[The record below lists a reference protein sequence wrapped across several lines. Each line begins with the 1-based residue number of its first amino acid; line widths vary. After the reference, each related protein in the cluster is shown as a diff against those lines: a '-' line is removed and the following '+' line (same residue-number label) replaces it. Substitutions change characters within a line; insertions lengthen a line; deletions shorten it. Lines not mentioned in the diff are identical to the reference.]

1 MTSNNGAAY
10 TYDARDELTSDGSG
24 NSFTYTAD
32 GDQLSQTGPTGTS
45 ASSTSDA
52 YGQQIA
58 DGSASSFTWDAL
70 NRVVTAAEQGSSIT
84 LTYDGLGIDVASD
97 SSASYSRDPSGQVT
111 GVDAAGVKMIALD
124 DQHDDLSGMFTASGS
139 TLTASTTYDPW
150 GSVLAAT
157 GPSVQIGYQGQW
169 TDPATHQV
177 NMGSRFY
184 RAPDAGGFTT
194 KDTKPASS
202 SANMYAYADDNPMTV
217 TDPSGHAPS
226 GKGSSGPSASQVAAA
241 GARATKSAAKAA
253 AAQAAYDA
261 ARAAAAAAAAAA
273 HSAAAVARQLN
284 SAAAKLAAEAA
295 KTSRQA
301 AAAFAAARAQ
311 LRVAESW
318 QDKANQA
325 FGTAAQDVDKAIH
338 EPWYEKY
345 KSVGDLWDAGKE
357 TAEALID
364 EGHAALAL
372 AQYGMLEAKAI
383 GLEALADTEH
393 GLATAGKLAA
403 KGAAAAARTLD
414 AVADTAA
421 RDAQTMGT
429 IASRD
434 SAEAE
439 NDAAVFAKLSA
450 EYARDLAHK
459 VAKAAKDV
467 GKKIAK
473 VAKKVGK
480 AVGKAAVA
488 VGKAV
493 YKASG
498 AQAVVSCVTNPHL
511 SSCAKAA
518 ITVAAVVV
526 TTVATAG
533 AGDVAI
539 GAADAA
545 AGAAEDAGADAG
557 ADAAED
563 AGGLA
568 GRVDELHSE
577 LDPIA
582 QGRRTTAIMSTEE
595 GSDILASGGRDLSPA
610 QRALANGG
618 DILARSPGAHA
629 EITALQAAEKAG
641 LTPSEL
647 AVSRPICPACQA
659 AIEDSGGVISKD
671 LKGAVWP

>member
-1 MTSNNGAAY
+1 
-10 TYDARDELTSDGSG
+10 
-24 NSFTYTAD
+24 
-32 GDQLSQTGPTGTS
+32 
-45 ASSTSDA
+45 
-52 YGQQIA
+52 
-58 DGSASSFTWDAL
+58 
-70 NRVVTAAEQGSSIT
+70 
-84 LTYDGLGIDVASD
+84 
-97 SSASYSRDPSGQVT
+97 
-111 GVDAAGVKMIALD
+111 
-124 DQHDDLSGMFTASGS
+124 
-139 TLTASTTYDPW
+139 
-150 GSVLAAT
+150 VLAAT

-194 KDTKPASS
+194 RDTKPASS

-325 FGTAAQDVDKAIH
+325 FGAAAQDVDKAIH

-372 AQYGMLEAKAI
+372 AQYGVLEAKAI

-488 VGKAV
+488 VGKAA

-498 AQAVVSCVTNPHL
+498 AQAVVSCVTDPHL

-533 AGDVAI
+533 AGDLAI

-545 AGAAEDAGADAG
+545 AGAAEDAGADAAEDAG

-563 AGGLA
+563 AGTSCGGESFTA
-568 GRVDELHSE
+568 G
-577 LDPIA
+577 
-582 QGRRTTAIMSTEE
+582 TEV
-595 GSDILASGGRDLSPA
+595 L
-610 QRALANGG
+610 LANGAPVPIGQLKLG
-618 DILARSPGAHA
+618 DKVLATNTKTGKTTAETVAAVLVHHDTDLYDLTVRSRHRTAVIDTTSSHLFWDPSAHRWIKAGALKHGSYLRTSDGGTVTVVGGYAPRQHTGWMWDLTVPGNNDHDFYVVVTPTIAVLVHNCPPSESGPEQTAHGAERAADPSRLDPAAQADVIANPTQTLSQADGAQVFVQQAGERYNVVVQGERGVITNLKNISAKSFSRLARNYGW
-629 EITALQAAEKAG
+629 
-641 LTPSEL
+641 TPN
-647 AVSRPICPACQA
+647 
-659 AIEDSGGVISKD
+659 
-671 LKGAVWP
+671 